1 VNFLFGKK
9 GSIMGLFGFFRKRN
23 GQASDQP
30 VQKRALSTREAEIIC
45 REFGQFLAEKLPLI
59 KDAELLPY
67 PKERIIEALNI
78 SIKRVQKQTDPDAR
92 LLLNALEVCRHGLSL
107 FSEIDP
113 QDREAVAYFNQFPNA
128 KAVTEQRKRE
138 CLDLITKYMKRGMEI
153 G

>member
-1 VNFLFGKK
+1 
-9 GSIMGLFGFFRKRN
+9 MGLFAFFRKRN
-23 GQASDQP
+23 VQPSDQA

-78 SIKRVQKQTDPDAR
+78 SIKRAQKQTDPDAR
-92 LLLNALEVCRHGLSL
+92 LLLNALESCRHGLSL

-113 QDREAVAYFNQFPNA
+113 KDREAVAYFNQFPRQRSH
-128 KAVTEQRKRE
+128 EQRKRE
-138 CLDLITKYMKRGMEI
+138 CLDHITKYMKRGI
-153 G
+153 GEGIG